1 MQTTRKFSLTQRM
14 LMLMTAFMFIFT
26 NMPAQIFI
34 NAESEDEVQNRA
46 LTVVLNADSETVKR
60 GAEIDSSLDESGYFV
75 KTGDTISFQLQSA
88 LNNAEGQKETN
99 VHVRINSDC
108 KLDFSNSFRDNVLVM
123 GDGDNSV
130 TLHLDELPLEDGKF
144 VYDVWYTITP
154 GQTVSGY
161 IQFKTQPGVTANDSK
176 IDVEVLTDQEV
187 DGGSSLSIQPVND
200 SKMEITAFGK
210 VDWESI
216 EKTPNPENL
225 EFIKNEDGSFSLG
238 SDVTYDIIANPPAKS
253 SGVIYADSMIVTDT
267 LTLPQGLDFPDGVTA
282 ELVEDKIII
291 KSADKVVME
300 ITDNSDLGFSA
311 ETLQE
316 VSASIEGK
324 NLNLS
329 FKRISDKKDQQLAPL
344 DLTATLKAD
353 GLVVNQGE
361 LETIAEN
368 PEISNTASFKVAPV
382 TNPDEYTDVINSTP
396 ADVPVDSPKPNLTI
410 NKTANQSSI
419 KPGETVTY
427 TITATNDGDM
437 DWHGSIEDNL
447 NISENVQITSVS
459 PPPRW

>member
-75 KTGDTISFQLQSA
+75 KTGDTISFQIQSA

-282 ELVEDKIII
+282 ELVGDKIII

-316 VSASIEGK
+316 VSASVEGK

-361 LETIAEN
+361 LEEIPEN

-382 TNPDEYTDVINSTP
+382 TNPDEYTEDITSEP
-396 ADVPVDSPKPNLTI
+396 ADVPVDSPKPNLKIT
-410 NKTANQSSI
+410 KTADKGTI